1 MYKGRFAN
9 YSNGMNG
16 IEMACW
22 DILGKS
28 LNVPVWQ
35 LLGGKQ
41 RDQLRVYANGWYQG
55 PRDPSFFAEKASE
68 LVEQG
73 VYHDEV

>member
-1 MYKGRFAN
+1 MGKMYRDRFAN
-9 YSNGMNG
+9 YSTGMNG

-22 DILGKS
+22 DILGKC

-41 RDQLRVYANGWYQG
+41 RYANGWYQG
-55 PRDPSFFAEKASE
+55 PREPSFFAEEASK
-68 LVEQG
+68 LVGQG
-73 VYHDEV
+73 YTRR